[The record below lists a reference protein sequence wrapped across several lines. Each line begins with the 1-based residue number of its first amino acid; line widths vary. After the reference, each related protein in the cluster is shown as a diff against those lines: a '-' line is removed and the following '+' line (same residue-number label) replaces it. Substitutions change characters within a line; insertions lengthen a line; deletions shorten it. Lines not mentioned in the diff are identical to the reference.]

1 MYVPGRTATEG
12 TDPVKKKL
20 AAALSGGAAIALTL
34 TGCSGDNSAQADEW
48 AKKVCDQ
55 VQPQVKKIQEAN
67 ASINDASKEKNSSA
81 DVKKTDAA
89 AFEKISG
96 AYKSLGDA
104 VDKAGPPPV
113 DDGEKLHTDA
123 VKELRGISTKYGQLR
138 KTVDGLNTKDQ
149 AKFAEGLQGVATQLD
164 ALGKSGDKA
173 LNKLQ
178 SGDIGKAMANQK
190 GCKRTGGAPA
200 T

>member
-1 MYVPGRTATEG
+1 MN
-12 TDPVKKKL
+12 KKL

-34 TGCSGDNSAQADEW
+34 TGCSDDSGAQADEW

-67 ASINDASKEKNSSA
+67 ASINDASKEKNSSE

-89 AFEKISG
+89 AFQKISG
-96 AYKSLGDA
+96 AYKSLGEA
-104 VDKAGPPPV
+104 VDNAGPPPV
-113 DDGEKLHTDA
+113 DDGEKLHADA
-123 VKELRGISTKYGQLR
+123 VKELNNISAKYGQLR

-173 LNKLQ
+173 LSKLQ

-190 GCKRTGGAPA
+190 GCKRSPDSPGV
-200 T
+200 

>member
-1 MYVPGRTATEG
+1 MN
-12 TDPVKKKL
+12 KKL

-34 TGCSGDNSAQADEW
+34 SGCSDDSAQADEW

-67 ASINDASKEKNSSA
+67 ASINAASKEKNSSA
-81 DVKKTDAA
+81 EVKKTDAA

-113 DDGEKLHTDA
+113 DDGDKLHADA

-138 KTVDGLNTKDQ
+138 KTVDGLDTKDQ
-149 AKFAEGLQGVATQLD
+149 AKFAEGLQGVATELD
-164 ALGKSGDKA
+164 SLGKSGDKA
-173 LNKLQ
+173 LSKLQ
-178 SGDIGKAMANQK
+178 SGDVGEAMANQK
-190 GCKRTGGAPA
+190 GCKRTGGSPGV
-200 T
+200 